1 MATTYTWDIENVD
14 LLGSHNGNENVVFRV
29 TWKCTAEDSEG
40 NSKYQVG
47 VVELNPNVD
56 SDTFLSIDNVTK
68 QDIIGWVKN
77 TVAVVAIERD
87 LMPNV
92 TTITFAGT
100 DTTSSTTVAEA
111 LATTIAKREAT
122 PDPNNP

>member
-14 LLGSHNGNENVVFRV
+14 LIGSHNGNENVVFRV
-29 TWKCTAEDSEG
+29 TWKCTADDGDG

-47 VVELNPNVD
+47 IVELNPNVD
-56 SDTFLSIDNVTK
+56 SEVFVSIDNVTK

-77 TVAVVAIERD
+77 TVAVSVIERD
-87 LMPNV
+87 LQPNV
-92 TTITFAGT
+92 TTVSFVGT
-100 DTTSSTTVAEA
+100 TSTTVAGVIAEDA
-111 LATTIAKREAT
+111 AKRTAT

>member
-14 LLGSHNGNENVVFRV
+14 LISSHNGNENVVFRV
-29 TWKCTAEDSEG
+29 TWKCTADDGEG

-47 VVELNPNVD
+47 IVELDPNVD
-56 SDTFLSIDNVTK
+56 SETFLSIDNVTK

-77 TVAVVAIERD
+77 TVAVSVIERD
-87 LMPNV
+87 LLPNV

-100 DTTSSTTVAEA
+100 GTTTSTTVAEA
-111 LATTIAKREAT
+111 LASTIAKRSET